1 MPTDNPKE
9 PLILVAE
16 GDKSR
21 AGVEKLSFQEARG
34 EYWERIFDAVPE
46 LIAIIDPDHTITRVN
61 KAMADRCGVAPENL
75 VGRKCYEVVHGLSQ
89 PLAGCPHAKV
99 LLDGQ
104 AHSAEIEEPRCNG
117 VFDVTVSPLTA
128 EEGRVIASVHIMR
141 DVTSHKQAARL
152 LAENEIRLRT
162 LVQTIPDLVWLK
174 DVDGVYLACNRMFER
189 FFGAGEADIIGKTDY
204 DFVDRELADFFRE
217 HDRKAMA
224 AGEPSNNEEWITF
237 ADDGQQALLETIKTP
252 MRDSNGRLIGVL
264 GIARDITERK
274 QAEENSLEMERK
286 YQQTQKLE
294 SLGVLA
300 GGVAHDFNNIL
311 TIILGH
317 CYVLEE
323 ELESGIS
330 GKDHVQQ
337 IEAAATRAAELCHQ
351 MLAYAGQSPQVK
363 VWVNLWMLVD
373 DVVKM
378 LSSAIKKN
386 VTIEHDISRDVLVIT
401 GDNAQIQQVVMNLII
416 NAAEAIGDKNGTIRV
431 VLGKKI
437 VIEEQ
442 DESDFLG
449 NAIQPGRYACLE
461 VSDTGCGIDEETRK
475 RIFEP
480 FFTTKFTGRGLGMSA
495 VLGIIKSHGGVLQLA
510 STPGVGTTFKVYF
523 PLPDETY
530 TVEAVPAYEK
540 TPLAKV
546 SGTILLVDDEVEI
559 RAIDSILLNTMG
571 FSVIT
576 ALNGRE
582 ALDIFSLHES
592 EIDSVLLDLIM
603 PEMGGLETYRF
614 LRAVSPD
621 VPIVFCSGYDIE
633 AISAVVETDDH
644 AEVVKKPFKPDQLR
658 EVLLKVMGHGSN

>member
-9 PLILVAE
+9 PVILVTE

-21 AGVEKLSFQEARG
+21 SGVEKRSFQEARG

-61 KAMADRCGVAPENL
+61 KAMAERCGVTPEHL
-75 VGRKCYEVVHGLSQ
+75 IGRKCYEVVHGLSC
-89 PLAGCPHAKV
+89 PLPDCPHSMMM
-99 LLDGQ
+99 LDGQ
-104 AHSAEIEEPRCNG
+104 VHHEEIEEPRCNG
-117 VFDVTVSPLTA
+117 VFDVTVSPLTD

-204 DFVDRELADFFRE
+204 DFVDREQADFFRE
-217 HDRKAMA
+217 HDRKAME
-224 AGEPSNNEEWITF
+224 AGESSNNEEWITF

-264 GIARDITERK
+264 GIARDITGRK

-330 GKDHVQQ
+330 GMDHVRQ
-337 IEAAATRAAELCHQ
+337 IESAATRAAELCHQ

-416 NAAEAIGDKNGTIRV
+416 NAAEAIGDRNGTIRV

-510 STPGVGTTFKVYF
+510 STPCVGTTFKVYF

-530 TVEAVPAYEK
+530 TVEAVPASET

-559 RAIDSILLNTMG
+559 RAIDSALLNTMG

-621 VPIVFCSGYDIE
+621 VPIVFCSGYDVE
-633 AISAVVETDDH
+633 AISGIVEKDDH

-658 EVLLKVMGHGSN
+658 EVLLKVMGYGTY